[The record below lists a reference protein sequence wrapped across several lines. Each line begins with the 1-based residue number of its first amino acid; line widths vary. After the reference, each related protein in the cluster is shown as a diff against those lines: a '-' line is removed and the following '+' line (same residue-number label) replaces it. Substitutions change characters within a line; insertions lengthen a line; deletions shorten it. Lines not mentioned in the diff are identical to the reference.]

1 MILSLAFSFLFLF
14 LGAAFWWI
22 LDAKQRKLLPPGPRG
37 LPIVG
42 SLLNLGSLPHRTFH
56 ELSKKY
62 GPIMSLRMGSVPSI
76 VVSSPEAAQ
85 LFLKTHD
92 SAFAARPQMEAVAHM
107 SYGNNGISF
116 TNGTYWRHVRKF
128 VVQELLAPAKVNS
141 FRGMR
146 RDEVGLVV
154 EEIKK
159 AAVAGEVVNVSDKVG
174 GLIENMTFRF
184 LLGRSKDDR
193 FDLKGIMTEAFT
205 LAEQFN
211 LADFVPSLKPLDL
224 QGLTRKY
231 KETGKKLDAM
241 LELIIEEHEQNL
253 NTGTRTNNRDIVDE
267 MISLSKNDSS
277 VNHQELAKLI
287 DRSSIKSIMI
297 DIITAAI
304 DTSFTSIEWILK
316 ELMRHPRAM
325 KKCQEELTCVVGLD
339 RLVEETDLPK
349 LEYLY
354 MVIKE
359 GMRLHPIV
367 PLLGPHEA
375 KEDIV
380 VNGYHIPQKS
390 RIIVNAWAIGR
401 DSKVWGNNAL
411 EFIPERFSESKIDL
425 RGRDFELLLFGSGRR
440 GCPGMQLGL
449 LSVQLVLAQ
458 LLHCFDWEL
467 PHGKSAEDMDM
478 TEQFGLTIPRIEH
491 LLLVPK
497 LRI

>member
-1 MILSLAFSFLFLF
+1 MILSLAFSFLILI
-14 LGAAFWWI
+14 LGSAFWWI
-22 LDAKQRKLLPPGPRG
+22 LDTRQRKLLPPGPRG

-62 GPIMSLRMGSVPSI
+62 GPIMSLRMGSLPAI
-76 VVSSPEAAQ
+76 VVSSPQAAQ

-92 SAFAARPQMEAVAHM
+92 SVFAVRPQMEAVAHM

-141 FRGMR
+141 FQGMR
-146 RDEVGLVV
+146 REEVGLVV
-154 EEIKK
+154 DEIKK
-159 AAVAGEVVNVSDKVG
+159 AATAGEVVNVSAKVG
-174 GLIENMTFRF
+174 DLIENMTFRF

-205 LAEQFN
+205 LAGQFN

-224 QGLTRKY
+224 QGLTRRY
-231 KETGKKLDAM
+231 KETSKKLDAM
-241 LELIIEEHEQNL
+241 LELIIDEHEQNL
-253 NTGTRTNNRDIVDE
+253 NNGTHKNKDIVDE
-267 MISLSKNDSS
+267 MISLSRNNSS

-287 DRSSIKSIMI
+287 DRPSIKSIMI
-297 DIITAAI
+297 DIITASI
-304 DTSFTSIEWILK
+304 DTSFTSIEWILA
-316 ELMRHPRAM
+316 ELMRNPSAM
-325 KKCQEELTCVVGLD
+325 KKCQEELTTVVGLD
-339 RLVEETDLPK
+339 RMVDETDLPK

-354 MVIKE
+354 MVVKE

-375 KEDIV
+375 KEDTVI
-380 VNGYHIPQKS
+380 NGYHIPKKS

-401 DSKVWGNNAL
+401 DSKVWGDNAL
-411 EFIPERFSESKIDL
+411 EFIPERFAESKIDL
-425 RGRDFELLLFGSGRR
+425 RGHDFELLPFGSGRR

-467 PHGKSAEDMDM
+467 PTGKSANDLDM

-497 LRI
+497 IRI

>member
-1 MILSLAFSFLFLF
+1 MILSLAFSFLFLI
-14 LGAAFWWI
+14 LGSAFWWI
-22 LDAKQRKLLPPGPRG
+22 LDTRQRKLLPPGPRG

-62 GPIMSLRMGSVPSI
+62 GPIMSLRMGSLPAI
-76 VVSSPEAAQ
+76 VVSSPQAAQ

-92 SAFAARPQMEAVAHM
+92 SVFAVRPQMEAVAHM

-146 RDEVGLVV
+146 REEVGLVV
-154 EEIKK
+154 DEIKK
-159 AAVAGEVVNVSDKVG
+159 AATAGEVVNVSAKVG
-174 GLIENMTFRF
+174 DLIENMTFRF

-205 LAEQFN
+205 LAGQFN

-224 QGLTRKY
+224 QGLTRRY
-231 KETGKKLDAM
+231 KETSKKLDAM
-241 LELIIEEHEQNL
+241 LELIIDEHEQNL
-253 NTGTRTNNRDIVDE
+253 NNGTHKNKDIVDE
-267 MISLSKNDSS
+267 MISLSRNNSS

-287 DRSSIKSIMI
+287 DRPSIKSIMI
-297 DIITAAI
+297 DIITASI
-304 DTSFTSIEWILK
+304 DTSFTSIEWILA
-316 ELMRHPRAM
+316 ELMRNPSAM
-325 KKCQEELTCVVGLD
+325 KKCQEELTTVVGLD
-339 RLVEETDLPK
+339 RMVDETDLPK

-354 MVIKE
+354 MVVKE

-375 KEDIV
+375 KEDTVI
-380 VNGYHIPQKS
+380 NGYHIPKKS

-401 DSKVWGNNAL
+401 DSKVWGDNAL
-411 EFIPERFSESKIDL
+411 EFIPERFAESKIDL
-425 RGRDFELLLFGSGRR
+425 RGHDFELLPFGSGRR

-467 PHGKSAEDMDM
+467 PTGKSANDLDM

-497 LRI
+497 IRI

>member
-1 MILSLAFSFLFLF
+1 MMLSLAFSFLFLV
-14 LGAAFWWI
+14 LGVAFWWM
-22 LDAKQRKLLPPGPRG
+22 LDTRQRKLLPPGPRG

-62 GPIMSLRMGSVPSI
+62 GPIMSLRMGSVPAI

-92 SAFAARPQMEAVAHM
+92 SVFAVRPQMEAVAHM

-116 TNGTYWRHVRKF
+116 TNGMYWRHVRKF

-141 FRGMR
+141 FQGMR
-146 RDEVGLVV
+146 REEVGLVV

-159 AAVAGEVVNVSDKVG
+159 AATAGEVVNVSAKVG
-174 GLIENMTFRF
+174 DMIENMTFRF

-193 FDLKGIMTEAFT
+193 FDLKGIMTDAFT
-205 LAEQFN
+205 LAGQFN
-211 LADFVPSLKPLDL
+211 LADFVPAIKPLDL
-224 QGLTRKY
+224 QGLTRRY
-231 KETGKKLDAM
+231 KEQSKKLDAM
-241 LELIIEEHEQNL
+241 LELIIDEHEQNL
-253 NTGTRTNNRDIVDE
+253 NTGNNRDIVDE
-267 MISLSKNDSS
+267 MISLSRNNSS

-287 DRSSIKSIMI
+287 DRPSIKSILI
-297 DIITAAI
+297 DIITASI
-304 DTSFTSIEWILK
+304 DTSFTSIEWILT
-316 ELMRHPRAM
+316 ELMRHPTAM
-325 KKCQEELTCVVGLD
+325 KKCQEELTSVVGLD
-339 RLVEETDLPK
+339 RMVDETDLPK

-354 MVIKE
+354 MVVKE
-359 GMRLHPIV
+359 GMRLHPIA

-375 KEDIV
+375 KEDTVI
-380 VNGYHIPQKS
+380 NGYHIPKKS

-401 DSKVWGNNAL
+401 DSKVWGENAL
-411 EFIPERFSESKIDL
+411 EFIPERFVDSKIDL
-425 RGRDFELLLFGSGRR
+425 RGRDFELLPFGSGRR

-449 LSVQLVLAQ
+449 LSVELVLAQ

-467 PHGKSAEDMDM
+467 PVGKSANDLDM

-497 LRI
+497 IRLSV